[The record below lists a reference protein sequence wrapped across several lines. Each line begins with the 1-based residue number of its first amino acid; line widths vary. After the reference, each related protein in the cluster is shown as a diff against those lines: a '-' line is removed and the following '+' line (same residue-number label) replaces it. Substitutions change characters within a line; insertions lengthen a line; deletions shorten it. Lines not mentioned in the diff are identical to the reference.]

1 MLSAP
6 CSLNIQQHCH
16 FVTCSQYLSTI
27 IQQPETSNQQPVR
40 AITYEAMSYELFM
53 SVDKKDDLYNITPML
68 FFHNLRGENHE
79 RHESKE
85 DKI

>member
-1 MLSAP
+1 
-6 CSLNIQQHCH
+6 
-16 FVTCSQYLSTI
+16 
-27 IQQPETSNQQPVR
+27 
-40 AITYEAMSYELFM
+40 M